1 MRKTFL
7 LAAAATFIF
16 MACHRKTVP
25 TVADRTEH
33 PAAPAKPAE
42 PVVSAADL
50 EAGHTIYTTRCA
62 KCHAAK
68 PVEKWTVE
76 GWQPIL
82 KAMIP
87 KARLDSVQ
95 AAQVTAYVKENAK
108 KE

>member
-7 LAAAATFIF
+7 FAVAAAFIF

-25 TVADRTEH
+25 TVADRTEI

-42 PVVSAADL
+42 AVASAADI
-50 EAGHTIYTTRCA
+50 EAGHAIFTTKCS
-62 KCHAAK
+62 KCHATK
-68 PVEKWTVE
+68 PVDKWTVE

-95 AAQVTAYVKENAK
+95 AAQVTAYVKANAK
-108 KE
+108 RG

>member
-7 LAAAATFIF
+7 FAAAATFIF

-25 TVADRTEH
+25 TVADRTEV
-33 PAAPAKPAE
+33 PTAPAEA
-42 PVVSAADL
+42 VASAADI
-50 EAGHTIYTTRCA
+50 EAGHAIFTTKCS
-62 KCHAAK
+62 KCHATK
-68 PVEKWTVE
+68 PVDKWTVE

-95 AAQVTAYVKENAK
+95 ASQVTAYVKANAK
-108 KE
+108 KG